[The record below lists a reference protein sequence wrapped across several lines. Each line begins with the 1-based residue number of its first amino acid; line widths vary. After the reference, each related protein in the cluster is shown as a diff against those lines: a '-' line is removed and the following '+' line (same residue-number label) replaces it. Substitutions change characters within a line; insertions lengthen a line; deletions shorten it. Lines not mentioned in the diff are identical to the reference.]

1 MVNFVH
7 FRNTKYTNYH
17 APWERPIWPP
27 RVKCDCDQASIFAR
41 PQGGMRYL
49 VYMRYLWCGA
59 FNLRLIKLLKKSK
72 LKEIKQIWC
81 HNISKYILRLSMVI
95 SLKNTVC
102 LNIFWIFN
110 IASTWHHL
118 VSIATN
124 CAADLQ
130 VFTELL
136 DFYKLYAIQVF
147 LSGLHKICSITLKS
161 WYFVV

>member
-1 MVNFVH
+1 MDSH
-7 FRNTKYTNYH
+7 KHANTSIYERAYERDSHKH
-17 APWERPIWPP
+17 ANSLI
-27 RVKCDCDQASIFAR
+27 
-41 PQGGMRYL
+41 QGYMSMLMRWKEG
-49 VYMRYLWCGA
+49 RITIRCGA

-81 HNISKYILRLSMVI
+81 HNISKYILLLSMVI

-124 CAADLQ
+124 CADLQ

>member
-1 MVNFVH
+1 MISSDLNKEY
-7 FRNTKYTNYH
+7 RITIIISSTEYRITI
-17 APWERPIWPP
+17 R
-27 RVKCDCDQASIFAR
+27 
-41 PQGGMRYL
+41 
-49 VYMRYLWCGA
+49 CGA

-124 CAADLQ
+124 CADLQ